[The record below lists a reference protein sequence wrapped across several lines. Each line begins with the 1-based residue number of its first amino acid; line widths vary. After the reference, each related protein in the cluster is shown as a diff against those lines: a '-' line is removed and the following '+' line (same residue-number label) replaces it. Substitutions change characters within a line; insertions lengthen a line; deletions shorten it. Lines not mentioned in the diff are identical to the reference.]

1 MWTED
6 AGRYQIVMW
15 RELGRDVGGKEV
27 GDIGRGERIQAGK
40 RGFRDRD
47 AGQQRE
53 DRCIWSD
60 ADEGRMQEGRRKG

>member
-6 AGRYQIVMW
+6 AGRYQIVMEGA
-15 RELGRDVGGKEV
+15 RERCRGKEV